1 MLAATPRQPACG
13 KHTTENRPKNKSIKI
28 MGKRLYALCTGLL
41 AASAMLQTPANAQ
54 TASTATPYEIPFSEI
69 WNTWKSDLQNNVWT
83 VEDKNNDGITWGADA
98 GLGNFMVYDGSSQKQ
113 VADDWVVSPPLQLTA
128 GKTYKI
134 ASSAF
139 YAGNGLQLIS
149 AGYGTGDDP
158 SEYTTV
164 IPETTVNAQLSWT
177 GSLQP
182 TVLNGT
188 FTPSTSGNY
197 RIGFH
202 CTSKERGYLV
212 LSGVRVT
219 EASAE
224 GVRPAKVADLVV
236 EVGAKGAVSSK
247 VKFTVPTKDV
257 NGSALTSI
265 TKVQIYRDNTSDAI
279 KTYTSPTPGEAIE
292 WQDETVT
299 TGEHPY
305 SVVVTAN
312 EYRSEEAKTTVYVGV
327 DTPKAPA
334 NFKGYDNL
342 DGTVTLTWDPI
353 TEKDGAHGGY
363 VDTSELYYNVFNFYM
378 GYNQEVTGGT
388 GLTTNSLTVSGIS
401 YEGSQSMK
409 QFCLCAQTKD
419 ASGTLA
425 SSDTT
430 RVETFV
436 VGGAYSLPYEE
447 SFSGASLTKGPWG
460 IAANYP
466 GRFGLSTSSSDGDN
480 GSLYFVPSNTAT
492 TARIDGPKVDVSNA
506 ATPTL
511 SFAYYAY
518 PGSDGKINVYV
529 KRNGQTMLLVG
540 SVDYS
545 TLEGSEG
552 WRTASFDLTEF
563 STAGITNGYLC
574 PSFEAESEETTI
586 NFDKVYIFDAVNNN
600 LEATLNAPVRA
611 QAGKSASIVVKVRNL
626 GLAAANNYKVKAY
639 VNNKLVETQ
648 EETEA
653 LASGESRDYEFAY
666 TPNLNEKSFVT
677 FGEVEW
683 DADQLQDN
691 NVSDEAV
698 VDVTFSSLPAVDDL
712 AASMSGNDA
721 VLTWS
726 EKNTENAEVTETFD
740 NYEPFASAK
749 VGEWTLYD
757 GDKAATY
764 TFGGISFN
772 GMGDPMSYVVFNP
785 YATTGL
791 SGSILEQF
799 ASIFGAHSGK
809 QYMASSS
816 ATIDTGTATSDWL
829 ITPELSGEEQ
839 TVSFYAFS
847 PSDEVNAGVSSPT
860 GGPET
865 FDVYY
870 SEDDTNVNSFVKL
883 KENLEATCNW
893 TKFDVD
899 VPEGAKYVAVVHT
912 STGSATSYG
921 YEPSWLGVDDFTYRT
936 AALKVIG
943 YNVYRDGKLV
953 KKLDSKTTSYTDAN
967 VGDGHHTYNVI
978 VSYSTGDSGLSNTA
992 SVGTVGINTA
1002 DNGLVGVAAG
1012 KGCIKVIGANGAAVK
1027 VYTAAGATA
1036 FQATVASNATIAV
1049 KSGLYLVKV
1058 GNTTSKVVVK

>member
-1 MLAATPRQPACG
+1 
-13 KHTTENRPKNKSIKI
+13 

-54 TASTATPYEIPFSEI
+54 TASTATPYEIPFTEI

-83 VEDKNNDGITWGADA
+83 VEDKNNDGIVWGADT
-98 GLGNFMVYDGSSQKQ
+98 GLGNFMVYDGTSQKQ
-113 VADDWVVSPPLQLTA
+113 AADDWVVSPPLQLTA
-128 GKTYKI
+128 GMTYQI
-134 ASSAF
+134 ATSAF
-139 YAGNGLQLIS
+139 YYGNGLQLIS

-164 IPETTVNAQLSWT
+164 IPETTVNAALSWT

-188 FTPSTSGNY
+188 FTPSVSGNY

-202 CTSKERGYLV
+202 CTSKERGYLI
-212 LSGVRVT
+212 LNGVKVT

-257 NGSALTSI
+257 NGSALTSVS
-265 TKVQIYRDNTSDAI
+265 KVQIYRDNTSDAI

-312 EYRSEEAKTTVYVGV
+312 EYRSEEAKATVYVGV
-327 DTPKAPA
+327 DTPKAPT

-342 DGTVTLTWDPI
+342 DGTVTFTWDPI

-363 VDTSELYYNVFNFYM
+363 VDTSELYYSVYNLYY
-378 GYNQEVTGGT
+378 GYLQEVTGGT
-388 GLTTNSLTVSGIS
+388 GLTKNSLTVSGIS
-401 YEGSQSMK
+401 YEGAQSLL
-409 QFCLCAQTKD
+409 QYVVYAQTNTPAD
-419 ASGTLA
+419 TLA
-425 SSDTT
+425 TSDYA

-447 SFSGASLTKGPWG
+447 SFSNGSLTKGPWA
-460 IAANYP
+460 IASSYA
-466 GRFGLSTSSSDGDN
+466 GRFGLSTSSADGDN
-480 GSLYFVPSNTAT
+480 GSIYFVPSNVAT
-492 TARIDGPKVDVSNA
+492 SARLDGPKVDVSNA
-506 ATPTL
+506 ANPTL

-518 PGSDGKINVYV
+518 PGSDGRINVYV
-529 KRNGQTMLLVG
+529 KRNGQTLLPVG

-545 TLEGSEG
+545 SLDGNEG
-552 WRTASFDLTEF
+552 WRTASFDLTEL

-574 PSFEAESEETTI
+574 PYFEAVSEETTVTI
-586 NFDKVYIFDAVNNN
+586 DQVRIFDAVNNN
-600 LEATLNAPVRA
+600 LEASLDAPARA

-626 GLAAANNYKVKAY
+626 GLSAANNYKVHAY

-648 EETEA
+648 EETEG
-653 LASGESRDYEFAY
+653 LASGDSKEYEFAY
-666 TPNLNEKSFVT
+666 TPALNEKSFVT
-677 FGEVEW
+677 YGEVEW
-683 DADQLQDN
+683 DDDQLMDN
-691 NVSDEAV
+691 NVTSEAV
-698 VDVTFSSLPAVDDL
+698 VEVTFSSLPSVDDL
-712 AASMSGNDA
+712 AASMNGSDA

-726 EKNTENAEVTETFD
+726 EKNTENAEVTETFE
-740 NYEPFASAK
+740 NYDPFASAK
-749 VGEWTLYD
+749 VGDWTLYD
-757 GDKAATY
+757 GDKAGTY
-764 TFGGISFN
+764 TFGGISFQ
-772 GMGDPMSYVVFNP
+772 GMGNAMSYVVFNP

-791 SGSILEQF
+791 SGSNLEQF

-809 QYMASSS
+809 QYMGSCS
-816 ATIDTGTATSDWL
+816 ATIDTGTPTSDWL

-839 TVSFYAFS
+839 TVTFYAFS
-847 PSDEVNAGVSSPT
+847 PSDEVNAGVSSPS

-870 SEDDTNVNSFVKL
+870 SEDDTNVNSFIKL
-883 KENLEATCNW
+883 KENLEATCDW
-893 TKFDVD
+893 TKFSVD

-912 STGSATSYG
+912 TTGSTTSYG
-921 YEPSWLGVDDFTYRT
+921 YEPFWFGVDDFTYRT
-936 AALKVIG
+936 AALKIIG
-943 YNVYRDGKLV
+943 YNVYRDGKLL

-967 VGDGHHTYNVI
+967 VGDGYHTYNVI
-978 VSYSTGDSGLSNTA
+978 VSYATGDSGLSNTA
-992 SVGTVGINTA
+992 SVGTVGIDTA

-1012 KGCIKVIGANGAAVK
+1012 KGCIKVNGANGAAVK
-1027 VYTAAGATA
+1027 VCTAAGATA
-1036 FQATVASNATIAV
+1036 FQGNVRGNATIAL

>member
-1 MLAATPRQPACG
+1 M
-13 KHTTENRPKNKSIKI
+13 
-28 MGKRLYALCTGLL
+28 L
-41 AASAMLQTPANAQ
+41 AASAMLQTPASAQ
-54 TASTATPYEIPFSEI
+54 TASTATPYEIPFTEI

-83 VEDKNNDGITWGADA
+83 VEDKNNDGITWGCDA

-113 VADDWVVSPPLQLTA
+113 AADDWVVSPPLQLTA
-128 GKTYKI
+128 GLTYQI

-149 AGYGTGDDP
+149 VGYGTGNDP
-158 SEYTTV
+158 SEYATV

-188 FTPSTSGNY
+188 FTPSVSGNY

-202 CTSKERGYLV
+202 CTSKERGYLI
-212 LSGVRVT
+212 LSGVKVT

-224 GVRPAKVADLVV
+224 GVRPAKVSDLVV

-265 TKVQIYRDNTSDAI
+265 SKVQIYRDNTSDAI
-279 KTYTSPTPGEAIE
+279 KTYESPTPGEAIE

-327 DTPKAPA
+327 DTPKAPT

-363 VDTSELYYNVFNFYM
+363 VDTSELYYNVANLYW
-378 GYNQEVTGGT
+378 GYEQEVTGGS

-401 YEGSQSMK
+401 YEGAQSL
-409 QFCLCAQTKD
+409 QQYFLYAQTKTPTD
-419 ASGTLA
+419 TLA
-425 SSDTT
+425 KSAYA

-436 VGGAYSLPYEE
+436 VGAAYSLPYEE
-447 SFSGASLTKGPWG
+447 SFSGGSLTKGPWG
-460 IAANYP
+460 IAASYS
-466 GRFGLSTSSSDGDN
+466 GRFGLSTLSSDGDN
-480 GSLYFVPSNTAT
+480 GSLYFVPSNQAT
-492 TARIDGPKVDVSNA
+492 SARIDGPKVDVSNA
-506 ATPTL
+506 ANPTL
-511 SFAYYAY
+511 SFTYYAY

-529 KRNGQTMLLVG
+529 KRNGQTLLLVG

-545 TLEGSEG
+545 SLEGNEG

-563 STAGITNGYLC
+563 STAGIINGYLC
-574 PSFEAESEETTI
+574 PYFEAESEETTI
-586 NFDKVYIFDAVNNN
+586 NIDQIRIFDAVNNN
-600 LEATLNAPVRA
+600 LEASLDVPVRA
-611 QAGKSASIVVKVRNL
+611 QAGKSANIVVMVRNL

-653 LASGESRDYEFAY
+653 LAAGDTREYEFAY
-666 TPNLNEKSFVT
+666 TPSLNEKSFVA

-691 NVSDEAV
+691 NVTDEAV
-698 VDVTFSSLPAVDDL
+698 IDVTFSSLPSVDDL
-712 AASMSGNDA
+712 AATMSGSDA

-726 EKNTENAEVTETFD
+726 EKNTENEEVTETFD

-749 VGEWTLYD
+749 VGDWTLYD

-764 TFGGISFN
+764 TFGGISFQ

-816 ATIDTGTATSDWL
+816 ATIDTGTATSDWI

-847 PSDEVNAGVSSPT
+847 PSDEINAGVSSPN

-870 SEDDTNVNSFVKL
+870 SEDDNNVNSFVKL
-883 KENLEATCNW
+883 KENLEATCDW
-893 TKFDVD
+893 TKFSVD
-899 VPEGAKYVAVVHT
+899 VPEGTKYVAVVHT
-912 STGSATSYG
+912 STGTTTSYG
-921 YEPSWLGVDDFTYRT
+921 YEPSWFGVDDFTYRT

-943 YNVYRDGKLV
+943 YNVYRDGKLL
-953 KKLDSKTTSYTDAN
+953 KKLDSKATSYTDAN
-967 VGDGHHTYNVI
+967 VGDGYHTYNVI
-978 VSYSTGDSGLSNTA
+978 VSYATGDSGLSNTA

-1012 KGCIKVIGANGAAVK
+1012 KGCIKVFGANGAAVK

-1036 FQATVASNATIAV
+1036 FQGIVASNATIAL

>member
-1 MLAATPRQPACG
+1 
-13 KHTTENRPKNKSIKI
+13 

-54 TASTATPYEIPFSEI
+54 TASTATPYEIPFTEI

-83 VEDKNNDGITWGADA
+83 VEDKNNDGIVWGADT
-98 GLGNFMVYDGSSQKQ
+98 GLGNFMVYDGTSQKQ
-113 VADDWVVSPPLQLTA
+113 AADDWVVSPPLQLTA
-128 GKTYKI
+128 GMTYQI
-134 ASSAF
+134 ATSAF
-139 YAGNGLQLIS
+139 YYGNGLQLIS
-149 AGYGTGDDP
+149 AGYGPGDDP

-164 IPETTVNAQLSWT
+164 IPETTVNAALSWT

-188 FTPSTSGNY
+188 FTPSVSGNY

-202 CTSKERGYLV
+202 CTSKERGYLI
-212 LSGVRVT
+212 LNGVKVT

-257 NGSALTSI
+257 NGSALTSVS
-265 TKVQIYRDNTSDAI
+265 KVQIYRDNTSDAI
-279 KTYTSPTPGEAIE
+279 KTYTSPAPGEAIE

-312 EYRSEEAKTTVYVGV
+312 EYRSEEAKATVYVGV
-327 DTPKAPA
+327 DTPKAPT

-342 DGTVTLTWDPI
+342 DGTVTFTWDPI

-363 VDTSELYYNVFNFYM
+363 VDTSELYYSVYNLYY
-378 GYNQEVTGGT
+378 GYLQEVTGGT
-388 GLTTNSLTVSGIS
+388 GLTKNSLTVSGIS
-401 YEGSQSMK
+401 YEGAQSLL
-409 QFCLCAQTKD
+409 QYVVYAQTNTPAD
-419 ASGTLA
+419 TLA
-425 SSDTT
+425 TSDYA

-447 SFSGASLTKGPWG
+447 SFSNGSLTKGPWA
-460 IAANYP
+460 IASSYA
-466 GRFGLSTSSSDGDN
+466 GRFGLSTSSADGDN
-480 GSLYFVPSNTAT
+480 GSIYFVPSNVAT
-492 TARIDGPKVDVSNA
+492 SARLDGPKVDVSNA
-506 ATPTL
+506 ANPTL

-518 PGSDGKINVYV
+518 PGSDGRINVYV
-529 KRNGQTMLLVG
+529 KRNGQTLLPVG

-545 TLEGSEG
+545 SLDGNEG

-574 PSFEAESEETTI
+574 PYFEAVSEETTVTI
-586 NFDKVYIFDAVNNN
+586 DQVRIFDAVNNN
-600 LEATLNAPVRA
+600 LEASLDAPARA

-626 GLAAANNYKVKAY
+626 GLSAANNYKVHAY

-648 EETEA
+648 EETEG
-653 LASGESRDYEFAY
+653 LASGDSKEYEFAY
-666 TPNLNEKSFVT
+666 TPALNEKSFVT
-677 FGEVEW
+677 YGEVEW
-683 DADQLQDN
+683 DDDQLMDN
-691 NVSDEAV
+691 NVTSEAV
-698 VDVTFSSLPAVDDL
+698 VEVTFSSLPSVDDL
-712 AASMSGNDA
+712 AASMNGSDA

-726 EKNTENAEVTETFD
+726 EKNTENAEVTETFE
-740 NYEPFASAK
+740 NYDPFASAK
-749 VGEWTLYD
+749 VGDWTLYD
-757 GDKAATY
+757 GDKAGTY
-764 TFGGISFN
+764 TFGGISFQ
-772 GMGDPMSYVVFNP
+772 GMGNAMSYVVFNP

-791 SGSILEQF
+791 SGSNLEQF

-809 QYMASSS
+809 QYMGSCS
-816 ATIDTGTATSDWL
+816 ATIDTGTPTSDWL

-839 TVSFYAFS
+839 TVTFYAFS
-847 PSDEVNAGVSSPT
+847 PSDEVNAGVSSPS

-870 SEDDTNVNSFVKL
+870 SEDDTNVNSFIKL
-883 KENLEATCNW
+883 KENLEATCDW
-893 TKFDVD
+893 TKFSVD

-912 STGSATSYG
+912 TTGSTTSYG
-921 YEPSWLGVDDFTYRT
+921 YEPFWFGVDDFTYRT
-936 AALKVIG
+936 AALKIIG
-943 YNVYRDGKLV
+943 YNVYRDGKLL

-967 VGDGHHTYNVI
+967 VGDGYHTYNVI
-978 VSYSTGDSGLSNTA
+978 VSYATGDSGLSNTA
-992 SVGTVGINTA
+992 SVGTVGIDTA

-1012 KGCIKVIGANGAAVK
+1012 KGCIKVNGVNGVAVK
-1027 VYTAAGATA
+1027 VCTAAGATA
-1036 FQATVASNATIAV
+1036 FQGNVKGNATIAL

>member
-1 MLAATPRQPACG
+1 
-13 KHTTENRPKNKSIKI
+13 

-54 TASTATPYEIPFSEI
+54 TASTATPYEIPFTEI

-83 VEDKNNDGITWGADA
+83 VEDKNNDGIVWGADT
-98 GLGNFMVYDGSSQKQ
+98 GLGNFMVYDGTSQKQ
-113 VADDWVVSPPLQLTA
+113 AADDWVVSPPLQLTA
-128 GKTYKI
+128 GMTYQI
-134 ASSAF
+134 ATSAF
-139 YAGNGLQLIS
+139 YYGNGLQLIS

-164 IPETTVNAQLSWT
+164 IPETTVNAALSWT

-188 FTPSTSGNY
+188 FTPSVSGNY

-202 CTSKERGYLV
+202 CTSKERGYLI
-212 LSGVRVT
+212 LNGVKVT

-257 NGSALTSI
+257 NGSALTSVS
-265 TKVQIYRDNTSDAI
+265 KVQIYRDNTSDAI
-279 KTYTSPTPGEAIE
+279 KTYTSPAPGEAIE

-312 EYRSEEAKTTVYVGV
+312 EYRSEEAKATVYVGV
-327 DTPKAPA
+327 DTPKAPT

-342 DGTVTLTWDPI
+342 DGTVTFTWDPI

-363 VDTSELYYNVFNFYM
+363 VDTSELYYSVYNLYY
-378 GYNQEVTGGT
+378 GYLQEVTGGT
-388 GLTTNSLTVSGIS
+388 GLTKNSLTVSGIS
-401 YEGSQSMK
+401 YEGAQSLL
-409 QFCLCAQTKD
+409 QYVVYAQTNTPAD
-419 ASGTLA
+419 TLA
-425 SSDTT
+425 TSDYA

-447 SFSGASLTKGPWG
+447 SFSNGSLTKGPWA
-460 IAANYP
+460 IASSYA
-466 GRFGLSTSSSDGDN
+466 GRFGLSTSSADGDN
-480 GSLYFVPSNTAT
+480 GSIYFVPSNVAT
-492 TARIDGPKVDVSNA
+492 SARLDGPKVDVSNA
-506 ATPTL
+506 ANPTL

-518 PGSDGKINVYV
+518 PGSDGRINVYV
-529 KRNGQTMLLVG
+529 KRNGQTLLPVG

-545 TLEGSEG
+545 SLDGNEG

-574 PSFEAESEETTI
+574 PYFEAVSEETTVTI
-586 NFDKVYIFDAVNNN
+586 DQVRIFDAVNNN
-600 LEATLNAPVRA
+600 LEASLDAPARA

-626 GLAAANNYKVKAY
+626 GLSAANNYKVHAY

-648 EETEA
+648 EETEG
-653 LASGESRDYEFAY
+653 LASGDSKEYEFAY
-666 TPNLNEKSFVT
+666 TPALNEKSFVT
-677 FGEVEW
+677 YGEVEW
-683 DADQLQDN
+683 DDDQLMDN
-691 NVSDEAV
+691 NVTSEAV
-698 VDVTFSSLPAVDDL
+698 VEVTFSSLPSVDDL
-712 AASMSGNDA
+712 AASMNGSDA

-726 EKNTENAEVTETFD
+726 EKNTENAEVTETFE
-740 NYEPFASAK
+740 NYDPFASAK
-749 VGEWTLYD
+749 VGDWTLYD
-757 GDKAATY
+757 GDKAGTY
-764 TFGGISFN
+764 TFGGISFQ
-772 GMGDPMSYVVFNP
+772 GMGNAMSYVVFNP

-791 SGSILEQF
+791 SGSNLEQF

-809 QYMASSS
+809 QYMGSCS
-816 ATIDTGTATSDWL
+816 ATIDTGTPTSDWL

-839 TVSFYAFS
+839 TVTFYAFS
-847 PSDEVNAGVSSPT
+847 PSDEVNAGVSSPS

-870 SEDDTNVNSFVKL
+870 SEDDTNVNSFIKL
-883 KENLEATCNW
+883 KENLEATCDW
-893 TKFDVD
+893 TKFSVD

-912 STGSATSYG
+912 TTGSTTSYG
-921 YEPSWLGVDDFTYRT
+921 YEPFWFGVDDFTYRT
-936 AALKVIG
+936 AALKIIG
-943 YNVYRDGKLV
+943 YNVYRDGKLL

-967 VGDGHHTYNVI
+967 VGDGYHTYNVI
-978 VSYSTGDSGLSNTA
+978 VSYATGDSGLSNTA
-992 SVGTVGINTA
+992 SVGTVGIDTA
-1002 DNGLVGVAAG
+1002 DNGLVCVAAG
-1012 KGCIKVIGANGAAVK
+1012 KGCIKVNGANGAAVK
-1027 VYTAAGATA
+1027 VCTAAGATA
-1036 FQATVASNATIAV
+1036 FQGNVKGNATIAL

>member
-1 MLAATPRQPACG
+1 
-13 KHTTENRPKNKSIKI
+13 

-54 TASTATPYEIPFSEI
+54 TASTATPYEIPFTEI

-83 VEDKNNDGITWGADA
+83 VEDKNNDGIVWGADT
-98 GLGNFMVYDGSSQKQ
+98 GLGNFMVYDGTSQKQ
-113 VADDWVVSPPLQLTA
+113 AADDWVVSPPLQLTA
-128 GKTYKI
+128 GMTYQI
-134 ASSAF
+134 ATSAF
-139 YAGNGLQLIS
+139 YYGSGLQLIS

-164 IPETTVNAQLSWT
+164 IPETTVNAALSWT

-188 FTPSTSGNY
+188 FTPSVSGNY

-202 CTSKERGYLV
+202 CTSKERGYLI
-212 LSGVRVT
+212 LNGVKVT

-257 NGSALTSI
+257 NGSALTSVS
-265 TKVQIYRDNTSDAI
+265 KVQIYRDNTSDAI

-312 EYRSEEAKTTVYVGV
+312 EYRSEEAKATVYVGV
-327 DTPKAPA
+327 DTPKAPT

-342 DGTVTLTWDPI
+342 DGTVTFTWDPI

-363 VDTSELYYNVFNFYM
+363 VDTSELYYSVYNLYY
-378 GYNQEVTGGT
+378 GYLQEVTGGT
-388 GLTTNSLTVSGIS
+388 GLTKNSLTVSGIS
-401 YEGSQSMK
+401 YEGAQSLL
-409 QFCLCAQTKD
+409 QYVVYAQTNTPAD
-419 ASGTLA
+419 TLA
-425 SSDTT
+425 TSDYA

-447 SFSGASLTKGPWG
+447 SFSNGSLTKGPWA
-460 IAANYP
+460 IASSYA
-466 GRFGLSTSSSDGDN
+466 GRFGLSTSSADGDN
-480 GSLYFVPSNTAT
+480 GSIYFVPSNVAT
-492 TARIDGPKVDVSNA
+492 SARLDGPKVDVSNA
-506 ATPTL
+506 ANPTL

-518 PGSDGKINVYV
+518 PGSDGRINVYV
-529 KRNGQTMLLVG
+529 KRNGQTLLPVG

-545 TLEGSEG
+545 SLDGNEG

-574 PSFEAESEETTI
+574 PYFEAVSEETTVTI
-586 NFDKVYIFDAVNNN
+586 DQVRIFDAVNNN
-600 LEATLNAPVRA
+600 LEASLDAPARA

-626 GLAAANNYKVKAY
+626 GLSAANNYKVHAY

-648 EETEA
+648 EETEG
-653 LASGESRDYEFAY
+653 LASGDSKEYEFAY
-666 TPNLNEKSFVT
+666 TPALNEKSFVT
-677 FGEVEW
+677 YGEVEW
-683 DADQLQDN
+683 DDDQLMDN
-691 NVSDEAV
+691 NVTSEAV
-698 VDVTFSSLPAVDDL
+698 VEVTFSSLPSVDDL
-712 AASMSGNDA
+712 AASMNGSDA

-726 EKNTENAEVTETFD
+726 EKNTENAEVTETFE
-740 NYEPFASAK
+740 NYDPFASAK
-749 VGEWTLYD
+749 VGDWTLYD
-757 GDKAATY
+757 GDKAGTY
-764 TFGGISFN
+764 TFGGISFQ
-772 GMGDPMSYVVFNP
+772 GMGNAMSYVVFNP

-791 SGSILEQF
+791 SGSNLEQF

-809 QYMASSS
+809 QYMGSCS
-816 ATIDTGTATSDWL
+816 ATIDTGTPTSDWL

-839 TVSFYAFS
+839 TVTFYAFS
-847 PSDEVNAGVSSPT
+847 PSDEVNAGVSSPS

-870 SEDDTNVNSFVKL
+870 SEDDTNVNSFIKL
-883 KENLEATCNW
+883 KENLEATCDW
-893 TKFDVD
+893 TKFSVD

-912 STGSATSYG
+912 TTGSTTSYG
-921 YEPSWLGVDDFTYRT
+921 YEPFWFGVDDFTYRT
-936 AALKVIG
+936 AALKIIG
-943 YNVYRDGKLV
+943 YNVYRDGKLL

-967 VGDGHHTYNVI
+967 VGDGYHTYNVI
-978 VSYSTGDSGLSNTA
+978 VSYATGDSGLSNTA
-992 SVGTVGINTA
+992 SVGTVGIDTA

-1012 KGCIKVIGANGAAVK
+1012 KGCIKVNGANGAAVK
-1027 VYTAAGATA
+1027 VCTAAGATA
-1036 FQATVASNATIAV
+1036 FHGNVKGNATIAL

>member
-1 MLAATPRQPACG
+1 
-13 KHTTENRPKNKSIKI
+13 

-54 TASTATPYEIPFSEI
+54 TASTATPYEIPFTEI

-83 VEDKNNDGITWGADA
+83 VEDKNNDGIVWGADT
-98 GLGNFMVYDGSSQKQ
+98 GLGNFMVYDGTSQKQ
-113 VADDWVVSPPLQLTA
+113 AADDWVVSPPLQLTA
-128 GKTYKI
+128 GMTYQI
-134 ASSAF
+134 ATSAF
-139 YAGNGLQLIS
+139 YYGNGLQLIS

-164 IPETTVNAQLSWT
+164 IPETTVNAALSWT

-188 FTPSTSGNY
+188 FTPSVSGNY

-202 CTSKERGYLV
+202 CTSKERGYLI
-212 LSGVRVT
+212 LNGVKVT

-257 NGSALTSI
+257 NGSALTSVS
-265 TKVQIYRDNTSDAI
+265 KVQIYRDNTSDAI
-279 KTYTSPTPGEAIE
+279 KTYTSPAPGEAIE

-312 EYRSEEAKTTVYVGV
+312 EYRSEEAKATVYVGV
-327 DTPKAPA
+327 DTPKAPT

-342 DGTVTLTWDPI
+342 DGTVTFTWDPI

-363 VDTSELYYNVFNFYM
+363 VDTSELYYSVYNLYY
-378 GYNQEVTGGT
+378 GYLQEVTGGT
-388 GLTTNSLTVSGIS
+388 GLTKNSLTVSGIS
-401 YEGSQSMK
+401 YEGAQSLL
-409 QFCLCAQTKD
+409 QYVVYAQTNTPAD
-419 ASGTLA
+419 TLA
-425 SSDTT
+425 TSDYA

-447 SFSGASLTKGPWG
+447 SFSNGSLTKGPWA
-460 IAANYP
+460 IASSYA
-466 GRFGLSTSSSDGDN
+466 GRFGLSTSSADGDN
-480 GSLYFVPSNTAT
+480 GSIYFVPSNVAT
-492 TARIDGPKVDVSNA
+492 SARLDGPKVDVSNA
-506 ATPTL
+506 ANPTL

-518 PGSDGKINVYV
+518 PGSDGRINVYV
-529 KRNGQTMLLVG
+529 KRNGQTLLPVG

-545 TLEGSEG
+545 SLDGNEG

-574 PSFEAESEETTI
+574 PYFEAVSEETTVTI
-586 NFDKVYIFDAVNNN
+586 DQVRIFDAVNNN
-600 LEATLNAPVRA
+600 LEASLDAPARA

-626 GLAAANNYKVKAY
+626 GLSAANNYKVHAY

-648 EETEA
+648 EETEG
-653 LASGESRDYEFAY
+653 LASGDSKEYEFAY
-666 TPNLNEKSFVT
+666 TPALNEKSFVT
-677 FGEVEW
+677 YGEVEW
-683 DADQLQDN
+683 DDDQLMDN
-691 NVSDEAV
+691 NVTSEAV
-698 VDVTFSSLPAVDDL
+698 VEVTFSSLPSVDDL
-712 AASMSGNDA
+712 AASMNGSDA

-726 EKNTENAEVTETFD
+726 EKNTENAEVTETFE
-740 NYEPFASAK
+740 NYDPFASAK
-749 VGEWTLYD
+749 VGDWTLYD
-757 GDKAATY
+757 GDKAGTY
-764 TFGGISFN
+764 TFGGISFQ
-772 GMGDPMSYVVFNP
+772 GMGNAMSYVVFNP

-791 SGSILEQF
+791 SGSNLEQF

-809 QYMASSS
+809 QYMGSCS
-816 ATIDTGTATSDWL
+816 ATIDTGTPTSDWL

-839 TVSFYAFS
+839 TVTFYAFS
-847 PSDEVNAGVSSPT
+847 PSDEVNAGVSSPS

-870 SEDDTNVNSFVKL
+870 SEDDTNVNSFIKL
-883 KENLEATCNW
+883 KENLEATCDW
-893 TKFDVD
+893 TKFSVD

-912 STGSATSYG
+912 TTGSTTSYG
-921 YEPSWLGVDDFTYRT
+921 YEPFWFGVDDFTYRT
-936 AALKVIG
+936 AALKIIG
-943 YNVYRDGKLV
+943 YNVYRDGKLL

-967 VGDGHHTYNVI
+967 VGDGYHTYNVI
-978 VSYSTGDSGLSNTA
+978 VSYATGDSGLSNTA
-992 SVGTVGINTA
+992 SVGTVGVDTA

-1012 KGCIKVIGANGAAVK
+1012 KGCIKVNGANGAAVK
-1027 VYTAAGATA
+1027 VCTAAGATA
-1036 FQATVASNATIAV
+1036 FQGNVKGNATIAL

>member
-1 MLAATPRQPACG
+1 
-13 KHTTENRPKNKSIKI
+13 

-54 TASTATPYEIPFSEI
+54 TASTATPYEIPFTEI

-83 VEDKNNDGITWGADA
+83 VEDKNNDGIVWGADT
-98 GLGNFMVYDGSSQKQ
+98 GLGNFMVYDGTSQKQ
-113 VADDWVVSPPLQLTA
+113 AADDWVVSPPLQLTA
-128 GKTYKI
+128 GMTYQI
-134 ASSAF
+134 ATSAF
-139 YAGNGLQLIS
+139 YYGNGLQLIS

-164 IPETTVNAQLSWT
+164 IPETTVNAALSWT

-188 FTPSTSGNY
+188 FTPSVSGNY

-202 CTSKERGYLV
+202 CTSKERGYLI
-212 LSGVRVT
+212 LNGVKVT

-257 NGSALTSI
+257 NGSALTSVS
-265 TKVQIYRDNTSDAI
+265 KVQIYRDNTSDAI
-279 KTYTSPTPGEAIE
+279 KTYTSPAPGEAIE

-312 EYRSEEAKTTVYVGV
+312 EYRSEEAKATVYVGV
-327 DTPKAPA
+327 DTPKAPT

-342 DGTVTLTWDPI
+342 DGTVTFTWDPI

-363 VDTSELYYNVFNFYM
+363 VDTSELYYSVYNLYY
-378 GYNQEVTGGT
+378 GYLQEVTGGT
-388 GLTTNSLTVSGIS
+388 GLTKNSLTVSGIS
-401 YEGSQSMK
+401 YEGAQSLL
-409 QFCLCAQTKD
+409 QYVVYAQTNTPAD
-419 ASGTLA
+419 TLA
-425 SSDTT
+425 TSDYA

-447 SFSGASLTKGPWG
+447 SFSNGSLTKGPWA
-460 IAANYP
+460 IASSYA
-466 GRFGLSTSSSDGDN
+466 GRFGLSTSSADGDN
-480 GSLYFVPSNTAT
+480 GSIYFVPSNVAT
-492 TARIDGPKVDVSNA
+492 SARLDGPKVDVSNA
-506 ATPTL
+506 ANPTL

-518 PGSDGKINVYV
+518 PGSDGRINVYV
-529 KRNGQTMLLVG
+529 KRNGQTLLPVG

-545 TLEGSEG
+545 SLDGNEG

-574 PSFEAESEETTI
+574 PYFEAVSEETTVTI
-586 NFDKVYIFDAVNNN
+586 DQVRIFDAVNNN
-600 LEATLNAPVRA
+600 LEASLDAPARA

-626 GLAAANNYKVKAY
+626 GLSAANNYKVHAY

-648 EETEA
+648 EEAEG
-653 LASGESRDYEFAY
+653 LASGDSKEYEFAY
-666 TPNLNEKSFVT
+666 TPALNEKSFVT
-677 FGEVEW
+677 YGEVEW
-683 DADQLQDN
+683 DDDQLMDN
-691 NVSDEAV
+691 NVTSEAV
-698 VDVTFSSLPAVDDL
+698 VEVTFSSLPSVDDL
-712 AASMSGNDA
+712 AASMNGSDA

-726 EKNTENAEVTETFD
+726 EKNTENAEVTETFE
-740 NYEPFASAK
+740 NYDPFASAK
-749 VGEWTLYD
+749 VGDWTLYD
-757 GDKAATY
+757 GDKAGTY
-764 TFGGISFN
+764 TFGGISFQ
-772 GMGDPMSYVVFNP
+772 GMGNAMSYVVFNP

-791 SGSILEQF
+791 SGSNLEQF

-809 QYMASSS
+809 QYMGSCS
-816 ATIDTGTATSDWL
+816 ATIDTGTPTSDWL

-839 TVSFYAFS
+839 TVTFYAFS
-847 PSDEVNAGVSSPT
+847 PSDEVNAGVSSPS

-870 SEDDTNVNSFVKL
+870 SEDDTNVNSFIKL
-883 KENLEATCNW
+883 KENLEATCDW
-893 TKFDVD
+893 TKFSVD

-912 STGSATSYG
+912 TTGSTTSYG
-921 YEPSWLGVDDFTYRT
+921 YEPFWFGVDDFTYRT
-936 AALKVIG
+936 AALKIIG
-943 YNVYRDGKLV
+943 YNVYRDGKLL

-967 VGDGHHTYNVI
+967 VGDGYHTYNVI
-978 VSYSTGDSGLSNTA
+978 VSYATGDSGLSNTA
-992 SVGTVGINTA
+992 SVGTVGIDTA

-1012 KGCIKVIGANGAAVK
+1012 KGCIKVNGANGAAVK
-1027 VYTAAGATA
+1027 VCTAAGATA
-1036 FQATVASNATIAV
+1036 FHGNVKGNATIAL

>member
-1 MLAATPRQPACG
+1 
-13 KHTTENRPKNKSIKI
+13 

-54 TASTATPYEIPFSEI
+54 TASTATPYEIPFTEI

-83 VEDKNNDGITWGADA
+83 VEDKNNDGIVWGADT
-98 GLGNFMVYDGSSQKQ
+98 GLGNFMVYDGTSQKQ
-113 VADDWVVSPPLQLTA
+113 AADDWVVSPPLQLTA
-128 GKTYKI
+128 GMTYQI
-134 ASSAF
+134 ATSAF
-139 YAGNGLQLIS
+139 YYGNGLQLIS

-164 IPETTVNAQLSWT
+164 IPETTVNAALSWT

-188 FTPSTSGNY
+188 FTPSVSGNY

-202 CTSKERGYLV
+202 CTSKERGYLI
-212 LSGVRVT
+212 LNGVKVT

-257 NGSALTSI
+257 NGSALTSVS
-265 TKVQIYRDNTSDAI
+265 KVQIYRDNTSDAI
-279 KTYTSPTPGEAIE
+279 KTYTSPAPGEAIE

-312 EYRSEEAKTTVYVGV
+312 EYRSEEAKATVYVGV
-327 DTPKAPA
+327 DTPKAPT

-342 DGTVTLTWDPI
+342 DGTVTFTWDPI

-363 VDTSELYYNVFNFYM
+363 VDTSELYYSVYNLYY
-378 GYNQEVTGGT
+378 GYLQEVTGGT
-388 GLTTNSLTVSGIS
+388 GLTKNSLTVSGIS
-401 YEGSQSMK
+401 YEGAQSLL
-409 QFCLCAQTKD
+409 QYVVYAQTHTPAD
-419 ASGTLA
+419 TLA
-425 SSDTT
+425 TSDYA

-447 SFSGASLTKGPWG
+447 SFSNGSLTKGPWA
-460 IAANYP
+460 IASSYA
-466 GRFGLSTSSSDGDN
+466 GRFGLSTSSADGDN
-480 GSLYFVPSNTAT
+480 GSIYFVPSNVAT
-492 TARIDGPKVDVSNA
+492 SARLDGPKVDVSNA
-506 ATPTL
+506 ANPTL

-518 PGSDGKINVYV
+518 PGSDGRINVYV
-529 KRNGQTMLLVG
+529 KRNGQTLLPVG

-545 TLEGSEG
+545 SLDGNEG

-574 PSFEAESEETTI
+574 PYFEAVSEETTVTI
-586 NFDKVYIFDAVNNN
+586 DQVRIFDAVNNN
-600 LEATLNAPVRA
+600 LEASLDAPARA

-626 GLAAANNYKVKAY
+626 GLSAANNYKVHAY

-648 EETEA
+648 EETEG
-653 LASGESRDYEFAY
+653 LASGDSKEYEFAY
-666 TPNLNEKSFVT
+666 TPALNEKSFVT
-677 FGEVEW
+677 YGEVEW
-683 DADQLQDN
+683 DDDQLMDN
-691 NVSDEAV
+691 NVTSEAV
-698 VDVTFSSLPAVDDL
+698 VEVTFSSLPSVDDL
-712 AASMSGNDA
+712 AASMNGSDA

-726 EKNTENAEVTETFD
+726 EKNTENAEVTETFE
-740 NYEPFASAK
+740 NYDPFASAK
-749 VGEWTLYD
+749 VGDWTLYD
-757 GDKAATY
+757 GDKAGTY
-764 TFGGISFN
+764 TFGGISFQ
-772 GMGDPMSYVVFNP
+772 GMGNAMSYVVFNP

-791 SGSILEQF
+791 SGSNLEQF

-809 QYMASSS
+809 QYMGSCS
-816 ATIDTGTATSDWL
+816 ATIDTGTPTSDWL

-839 TVSFYAFS
+839 TVTFYAFS
-847 PSDEVNAGVSSPT
+847 PSDEVNAGVSSPS

-870 SEDDTNVNSFVKL
+870 SEDDTNVNSFIKL
-883 KENLEATCNW
+883 KENLEATCDW
-893 TKFDVD
+893 TKFSVD

-912 STGSATSYG
+912 TTGSTTSYG
-921 YEPSWLGVDDFTYRT
+921 YEPFWFGVDDFTYRT
-936 AALKVIG
+936 AALKIIG
-943 YNVYRDGKLV
+943 YNVYRDGKLL

-967 VGDGHHTYNVI
+967 VGDGYHTYNVI
-978 VSYSTGDSGLSNTA
+978 VSYATGDSGLSNTA
-992 SVGTVGINTA
+992 SVGTVGIDTA

-1012 KGCIKVIGANGAAVK
+1012 KGCIKVNGANGAAVK
-1027 VYTAAGATA
+1027 VCTAAGATA
-1036 FQATVASNATIAV
+1036 FQGNVKGNATIAL

>member
-1 MLAATPRQPACG
+1 
-13 KHTTENRPKNKSIKI
+13 

-54 TASTATPYEIPFSEI
+54 TASTATPYEIPFTEI

-83 VEDKNNDGITWGADA
+83 VEDKNNDGIVWGADT
-98 GLGNFMVYDGSSQKQ
+98 GLGNFMVYDGTSQKQ
-113 VADDWVVSPPLQLTA
+113 AADDWVVSPPLQLTA
-128 GKTYKI
+128 GMTYQI
-134 ASSAF
+134 ATSAF
-139 YAGNGLQLIS
+139 YYGNGLQLIS

-164 IPETTVNAQLSWT
+164 IPETTVNAALSWT

-188 FTPSTSGNY
+188 FTPSVSGNY

-202 CTSKERGYLV
+202 CTSKERGYLI
-212 LSGVRVT
+212 LNGVKVT

-257 NGSALTSI
+257 NGSALTSVS
-265 TKVQIYRDNTSDAI
+265 KVQIYRDNTSDAI
-279 KTYTSPTPGEAIE
+279 KTYTSPAPGEAIE

-312 EYRSEEAKTTVYVGV
+312 EYRSEEAKATVYVGV
-327 DTPKAPA
+327 DTPKAPT

-342 DGTVTLTWDPI
+342 DGTVTFTWDPI

-363 VDTSELYYNVFNFYM
+363 VDTSELYYSVYNLYY
-378 GYNQEVTGGT
+378 GYLQEVTGGT
-388 GLTTNSLTVSGIS
+388 GLTKNSLTVSGIS
-401 YEGSQSMK
+401 YEGAQSLL
-409 QFCLCAQTKD
+409 QYVVYAQTNTPAD
-419 ASGTLA
+419 TLA
-425 SSDTT
+425 TSDYA

-447 SFSGASLTKGPWG
+447 SFSNGSLTKGPWA
-460 IAANYP
+460 IASSYA
-466 GRFGLSTSSSDGDN
+466 GRFGLSTSSADGDN
-480 GSLYFVPSNTAT
+480 GSIYFVPSNVAT
-492 TARIDGPKVDVSNA
+492 SARLDGPKVDVSNA
-506 ATPTL
+506 ANPTL

-518 PGSDGKINVYV
+518 PGSDGRINVYV
-529 KRNGQTMLLVG
+529 KRNGQTLLPVG

-545 TLEGSEG
+545 SLDGNEG

-574 PSFEAESEETTI
+574 PYFEAVSEETTVTI
-586 NFDKVYIFDAVNNN
+586 DQVRIFDAVNNN
-600 LEATLNAPVRA
+600 LEASLDAPARA

-626 GLAAANNYKVKAY
+626 GLSAANNYKVHAY

-648 EETEA
+648 EETEG
-653 LASGESRDYEFAY
+653 LASGDSKEYEFAY
-666 TPNLNEKSFVT
+666 TPALNEKSFVT
-677 FGEVEW
+677 YGEVEW
-683 DADQLQDN
+683 DDDQLMDN
-691 NVSDEAV
+691 NVTSEAV
-698 VDVTFSSLPAVDDL
+698 VEVTFSSLPSVDDL
-712 AASMSGNDA
+712 AASMNGSDA

-726 EKNTENAEVTETFD
+726 EKNTENAEVTETFE
-740 NYEPFASAK
+740 NYDPFASAK
-749 VGEWTLYD
+749 VGDWTLYD
-757 GDKAATY
+757 GDKAGTY
-764 TFGGISFN
+764 TFGGISFQ
-772 GMGDPMSYVVFNP
+772 GMGNAMSYVVFNP

-791 SGSILEQF
+791 SGSNLEQF

-809 QYMASSS
+809 QYMGSCS
-816 ATIDTGTATSDWL
+816 ATIDTGTPTSDWL

-839 TVSFYAFS
+839 TVTFYAFS
-847 PSDEVNAGVSSPT
+847 PSDEVNAGVSSPS

-870 SEDDTNVNSFVKL
+870 SEDDTNVNSFIKL
-883 KENLEATCNW
+883 KENLEATCDW
-893 TKFDVD
+893 TKFSVD

-912 STGSATSYG
+912 TTGSTTSYG
-921 YEPSWLGVDDFTYRT
+921 YEPFWFGVDDFTYRT
-936 AALKVIG
+936 AALKIIG
-943 YNVYRDGKLV
+943 YNVYRDGKLL

-967 VGDGHHTYNVI
+967 VGDGYHTYNVI
-978 VSYSTGDSGLSNTA
+978 VSYATGDSGLSNTA
-992 SVGTVGINTA
+992 SVGTVGIDTA

-1012 KGCIKVIGANGAAVK
+1012 KGCIKVNGANGAAVK
-1027 VYTAAGATA
+1027 VCTAAGATA
-1036 FQATVASNATIAV
+1036 FQGNVKGNATIAL

>member
-327 DTPKAPA
+327 DTPKAPT

-363 VDTSELYYNVFNFYM
+363 VDTSELYYNVFNFYY
-378 GYNQEVTGGT
+378 GYEQEVTGGT

-460 IAANYP
+460 IAVNYP

-506 ATPTL
+506 ANPTL

-698 VDVTFSSLPAVDDL
+698 VDVTFSSLPAIDDL

>member
-1 MLAATPRQPACG
+1 
-13 KHTTENRPKNKSIKI
+13 

-54 TASTATPYEIPFSEI
+54 TASTATPYEIPFTEI

-83 VEDKNNDGITWGADA
+83 VEDKNNDGIVWGADT
-98 GLGNFMVYDGSSQKQ
+98 GLGNFMVYDGTSQKQ
-113 VADDWVVSPPLQLTA
+113 AADDWVVSPPLQLTA
-128 GKTYKI
+128 GMTYQI
-134 ASSAF
+134 ATSAF
-139 YAGNGLQLIS
+139 YYGNGLQLIS

-164 IPETTVNAQLSWT
+164 IPETTVNAALSWT

-188 FTPSTSGNY
+188 FTPSVSGNY

-202 CTSKERGYLV
+202 CTSKERGYLI
-212 LSGVRVT
+212 LNGVKVT

-257 NGSALTSI
+257 NGSALTSVS
-265 TKVQIYRDNTSDAI
+265 KVQIYRDNTSDAI
-279 KTYTSPTPGEAIE
+279 KTYTSPAPGEAIE

-312 EYRSEEAKTTVYVGV
+312 EYRSEEAKATVYVGV
-327 DTPKAPA
+327 DTPKAPT

-342 DGTVTLTWDPI
+342 DGTVTFTWDPI

-363 VDTSELYYNVFNFYM
+363 VDTSELYYSVYNLYY
-378 GYNQEVTGGT
+378 GYLQEVTGGT
-388 GLTTNSLTVSGIS
+388 GLTKNSLTVSGIS
-401 YEGSQSMK
+401 YEGAQSLL
-409 QFCLCAQTKD
+409 QYVVYAQTNTPAD
-419 ASGTLA
+419 TLA
-425 SSDTT
+425 TSDYA

-447 SFSGASLTKGPWG
+447 SFSNGSLTKGPWA
-460 IAANYP
+460 IASSYA
-466 GRFGLSTSSSDGDN
+466 GRFGLSTSSADGDN
-480 GSLYFVPSNTAT
+480 GSIYFVPSNVAT
-492 TARIDGPKVDVSNA
+492 SARLDGPKVDVSNA
-506 ATPTL
+506 ANPTL

-518 PGSDGKINVYV
+518 PGSDGRINVYV
-529 KRNGQTMLLVG
+529 KRNGQTLLPVG

-545 TLEGSEG
+545 SLDGNEG

-574 PSFEAESEETTI
+574 PYFEAVSEETTVTI
-586 NFDKVYIFDAVNNN
+586 DQVRIFDAVNNN
-600 LEATLNAPVRA
+600 LEASLDAPARA

-626 GLAAANNYKVKAY
+626 GLSAANNYKVHAY

-648 EETEA
+648 EETEG
-653 LASGESRDYEFAY
+653 LASGDSKEYEFAY
-666 TPNLNEKSFVT
+666 TPALNEKSFVT
-677 FGEVEW
+677 YGEVEW
-683 DADQLQDN
+683 DDDQLMDN
-691 NVSDEAV
+691 NVTSEAV
-698 VDVTFSSLPAVDDL
+698 VEVTFSSLPSVDDL
-712 AASMSGNDA
+712 AASMNGSDA

-726 EKNTENAEVTETFD
+726 EKNTENAEVTETFE
-740 NYEPFASAK
+740 NYDPFASAK
-749 VGEWTLYD
+749 VGDWTLYD
-757 GDKAATY
+757 GDKAGTY
-764 TFGGISFN
+764 TFGGISFQ
-772 GMGDPMSYVVFNP
+772 GMGNAMSYVVFNP

-791 SGSILEQF
+791 SGSNLEQF

-809 QYMASSS
+809 QYMGSCS
-816 ATIDTGTATSDWL
+816 ATIDTGTPTSDWL

-839 TVSFYAFS
+839 TVTFYAFS
-847 PSDEVNAGVSSPT
+847 PSDEVNAGVSSPS

-870 SEDDTNVNSFVKL
+870 SEDDTNVNSFIKL
-883 KENLEATCNW
+883 KENLEATCDW
-893 TKFDVD
+893 TKFSVD

-912 STGSATSYG
+912 TTGSTTSYG
-921 YEPSWLGVDDFTYRT
+921 YEPFWFGVDDFTYRT
-936 AALKVIG
+936 AALKIIG
-943 YNVYRDGKLV
+943 YNVYRDGKLL

-967 VGDGHHTYNVI
+967 VGDGYHTYNVI
-978 VSYSTGDSGLSNTA
+978 VSYATGDSGLSNTA
-992 SVGTVGINTA
+992 SVGTVGIDTA

-1012 KGCIKVIGANGAAVK
+1012 KGCIKVNGANGAAVK
-1027 VYTAAGATA
+1027 VCTAAGATA
-1036 FQATVASNATIAV
+1036 FHGNVKGNATIAL

>member
-1 MLAATPRQPACG
+1 
-13 KHTTENRPKNKSIKI
+13 

-54 TASTATPYEIPFSEI
+54 TASTATPYEIPFTEI

-83 VEDKNNDGITWGADA
+83 VEDKNNDGIVWGADT
-98 GLGNFMVYDGSSQKQ
+98 GLGNFMVYDGTSQKQ
-113 VADDWVVSPPLQLTA
+113 AADDWVVSPPLQLTA
-128 GKTYKI
+128 GMTYQI
-134 ASSAF
+134 ATSAF
-139 YAGNGLQLIS
+139 YYGNGLQLIS

-164 IPETTVNAQLSWT
+164 IPETTVNAALSWT

-188 FTPSTSGNY
+188 FTPSVSGNY

-202 CTSKERGYLV
+202 CTSKERGYLI
-212 LSGVRVT
+212 LNGVKVT

-257 NGSALTSI
+257 NGSALTSVS
-265 TKVQIYRDNTSDAI
+265 KVQIYRDNTSDAI

-312 EYRSEEAKTTVYVGV
+312 EYRSEEAKATVYVGV
-327 DTPKAPA
+327 DTPKAPT

-342 DGTVTLTWDPI
+342 DGTVTFTWDPI

-363 VDTSELYYNVFNFYM
+363 VDTSELYYSVYNLYY
-378 GYNQEVTGGT
+378 GYLQEVTGGT
-388 GLTTNSLTVSGIS
+388 GLTKNSLTVSGIS
-401 YEGSQSMK
+401 YEGAQSLL
-409 QFCLCAQTKD
+409 QYVVYAQTNTPAD
-419 ASGTLA
+419 TLA
-425 SSDTT
+425 TSDYA

-447 SFSGASLTKGPWG
+447 SFSNGSLTKGPWA
-460 IAANYP
+460 IASSYA
-466 GRFGLSTSSSDGDN
+466 GRFGLSTSSADGDN
-480 GSLYFVPSNTAT
+480 GSIYFVPSNVAT
-492 TARIDGPKVDVSNA
+492 SARLDGPKVDVSNA
-506 ATPTL
+506 ANPTL

-518 PGSDGKINVYV
+518 PGSDGRINVYV
-529 KRNGQTMLLVG
+529 KRNGQTLLPVG

-545 TLEGSEG
+545 SLDGNEG

-574 PSFEAESEETTI
+574 PYFEAVSEETTVTI
-586 NFDKVYIFDAVNNN
+586 DQVRIFDAVNNN
-600 LEATLNAPVRA
+600 LEASLDAPARA

-626 GLAAANNYKVKAY
+626 GLSAANNYKVHAY

-648 EETEA
+648 EETEG
-653 LASGESRDYEFAY
+653 LASGDSKEYEFAY
-666 TPNLNEKSFVT
+666 TPALNEKSFVT
-677 FGEVEW
+677 YGEVEW
-683 DADQLQDN
+683 DGDQLMDN
-691 NVSDEAV
+691 NVTSEAV
-698 VDVTFSSLPAVDDL
+698 VEVTFSSLPSVDDL
-712 AASMSGNDA
+712 AASMNGSDA

-726 EKNTENAEVTETFD
+726 EKNTENAEVTETFE
-740 NYEPFASAK
+740 NYDPFASAK
-749 VGEWTLYD
+749 VGDWTLYD
-757 GDKAATY
+757 GDKAGTY
-764 TFGGISFN
+764 TFGGISFQ
-772 GMGDPMSYVVFNP
+772 GMGNAMSYVVFNP

-791 SGSILEQF
+791 SGSNLEQF

-809 QYMASSS
+809 QYMGSCS
-816 ATIDTGTATSDWL
+816 ATIDTGTPTSDWL

-839 TVSFYAFS
+839 TVTFYAFS
-847 PSDEVNAGVSSPT
+847 PSDEVNAGVSSPS

-870 SEDDTNVNSFVKL
+870 SEDDTNVNSFIKL
-883 KENLEATCNW
+883 KENLEATCDW
-893 TKFDVD
+893 TKFSVD

-912 STGSATSYG
+912 TTGSTTSYG
-921 YEPSWLGVDDFTYRT
+921 YEPFWFGVDDFTYRT
-936 AALKVIG
+936 AALKIIG
-943 YNVYRDGKLV
+943 YNVYRDGKLL

-967 VGDGHHTYNVI
+967 VGDGYHTYNVI
-978 VSYSTGDSGLSNTA
+978 VSYATGDSGLSNTA
-992 SVGTVGINTA
+992 SVGTVGIDTA

-1012 KGCIKVIGANGAAVK
+1012 KGCIKVNGANGAAVK
-1027 VYTAAGATA
+1027 VCTAAGATA
-1036 FQATVASNATIAV
+1036 FHGNVKGNATIAL